1 VNRADLVDQVRS
13 SVGLSRTDAESAVDS
28 VLQTV
33 MAAVHGGERVSLFG
47 FGTFAPTSRAART
60 GRNPRT
66 GDPVKIPASTGVRFT
81 PSAAFKA
88 SLNPKKAAKKSAAKK
103 SAVKKSAATAVKT
116 AKAAPAKA
124 AKAAKAA
131 PAKTAKAVK
140 AAPVKTAKAVKAA
153 PAKAAKAA
161 TSKKR

>member
-1 VNRADLVDQVRS
+1 MNRADLVDQVRN
-13 SVGLSRTDAESAVDS
+13 SVGLSRSDSESAVDA
-28 VLQTV
+28 VVHTV
-33 MAAVHGGERVSLFG
+33 MSAVQGGERVSLFG

-88 SLNPKKAAKKSAAKK
+88 SLNPKRAAKKSAAKK
-103 SAVKKSAATAVKT
+103 SAG
-116 AKAAPAKA
+116 KAAAAAKTP

-131 PAKTAKAVK
+131 PAK
-140 AAPVKTAKAVKAA
+140 
-153 PAKAAKAA
+153 KAAKSA
-161 TSKKR
+161 TKKR

>member
-1 VNRADLVDQVRS
+1 MNRADLVDQVRS

-103 SAVKKSAATAVKT
+103 SAATAVKT

-140 AAPVKTAKAVKAA
+140 AAP
-153 PAKAAKAA
+153 AKAAKAA